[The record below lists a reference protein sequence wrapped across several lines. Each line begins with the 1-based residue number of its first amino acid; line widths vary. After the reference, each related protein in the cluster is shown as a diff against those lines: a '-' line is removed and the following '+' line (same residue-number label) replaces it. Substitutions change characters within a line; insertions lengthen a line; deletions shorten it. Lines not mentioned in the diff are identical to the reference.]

1 MIPKDYI
8 TAWRTHA
15 PWRQDAQVE
24 QDLVISR
31 AIVEMFRVED
41 IADRLAF
48 CGGTADSRTVYGHG
62 EPAPLALPGLT
73 ALNKTMRRINTM
85 KDQLARDIRGWDAI
99 EDHRTGT
106 EGDGQTTAWLA
117 DCIAAAGAEPYV
129 DTFDFVRP
137 VLHECAVSVDGR
149 RADGV
154 PLFDGGTTDAD
165 GIMAPLAPL
174 AAAETG
180 IGFASSGPWATA
192 EIEAAREAATLD
204 ALVRI
209 SSSDRIV
216 PGLALVNADRFGH
229 SYGPPVLQVASEHGD
244 WLQAAAGARADAH
257 LVAHVTDQNT
267 TASNVQTRI
276 TGSRPGAAPLVIM
289 TPRSAWWTCTAERGG
304 GISIWLQCIRHFA
317 QARPE
322 RDVIFTANTGHELG
336 HVGLDRYLQR
346 NAALIKD
353 AHAWIHLGAN
363 FATVDSNIRFQ
374 ASDQTLMNLGI
385 ETLERHG
392 APPQATTPVGQRPGG
407 EARNIHDGG
416 GCYVSLVGDNRW
428 FHHPDD
434 RWPTTIDLERTEKI
448 ARATLAIAAAL
459 ARA

>member
-1 MIPKDYI
+1 
-8 TAWRTHA
+8 
-15 PWRQDAQVE
+15 
-24 QDLVISR
+24 
-31 AIVEMFRVED
+31 
-41 IADRLAF
+41 
-48 CGGTADSRTVYGHG
+48 
-62 EPAPLALPGLT
+62 
-73 ALNKTMRRINTM
+73 M

-180 IGFASSGPWATA
+180 IAFASSGPWAAA

-204 ALVRI
+204 AVVRI

-448 ARATLAIAAAL
+448 ARATLEIADAL